1 MLSVALY
8 ARYSSDNQRDAS
20 IEDQLRLCRERAERE
35 GWRIVD
41 SYSDRSISGASLIR
55 PGIQALM
62 QDAQAGRFNLVLA
75 ESLDRI
81 SRDQE
86 DIAGV
91 YKRLT
96 FASVRMVTLSEGDI
110 SELHIGLK
118 GTMGALY
125 LKDLAD
131 KTRRGL
137 RGRVEDGKSGGG
149 NSYGYKVVRKTGAD
163 GEPERG
169 EREIDPTEAAI
180 VRRIFTNYAAG
191 KSPRQIAHE
200 LNAEGVP
207 GPRGKGW
214 GPSTLFGNVK
224 RGNGVLNN
232 ELYIGRLIWNRQRFL
247 KDPETGKRVARLNPE
262 DEWIIQEVPE
272 LRILDDDLWRA
283 VKERQH
289 EIRQRYVDTDGNG
302 LRATQRQ
309 RYLFSGLIKCSECG
323 GGFSIAYRDQF
334 GCSTL
339 KNKGTCSNHTRIA
352 RSELEQRILDALRNH
367 LMSPTLFKEFC
378 EEYTREINRLRMEAS
393 SGLAAAQAELKKIER
408 QISAMIEA
416 IKDGLYRP
424 SMKAEMDALEDRK
437 EVLVRELKHAEE
449 PPALLHPNMAEEYR
463 RRVDGLFAALQDE
476 QTRLEAAEDI
486 RSLVGRI
493 VVAPGEE
500 NKADLWLEGDL
511 AGILTL
517 AAGKK
522 TPAHPED
529 EQVLL
534 TVGAGM
540 GNRRERQ
547 NEKSGPD
554 GAVSSS
560 TSGVLLSMVAGA
572 GFEPATF
579 RL

>member
-41 SYSDRSISGASLIR
+41 SYSDRSVSGASLIR
-55 PGIQALM
+55 PGVQALM

-96 FASVRMVTLSEGDI
+96 FAGVRMVTLSEGDI

-149 NSYGYKVVRKTGAD
+149 NSYGYKVVRKPGAN
-163 GEPERG
+163 GAPERG
-169 EREIDPTEAAI
+169 EREIEPTEAMI
-180 VRRIFTNYAAG
+180 VRRIFADYAAG

-232 ELYIGRLIWNRQRFL
+232 ELYIGRLVWNRQRFL

-262 DEWIIQEVPE
+262 DEWIVQDVPE
-272 LRILDDDLWRA
+272 LRILDDDLWQA
-283 VKERQH
+283 VKDRQK
-289 EIRQRYVDTDGNG
+289 EIRKRYVDADGNG
-302 LRATQRQ
+302 LRATHRK
-309 RYLFSGLIKCSECG
+309 RYLFSGLIKCAECG
-323 GGFSIAYRDQF
+323 GGYSIAYRDHF
-334 GCSTL
+334 GCSTV

-352 RSELEQRILDALRNH
+352 RAELERRILHALRNH
-367 LMSPTLFKEFC
+367 LMSPALFKEFC
-378 EEYTREINRLRMEAS
+378 EEYTREINRLRIEAS
-393 SGLAAAQAELKKIER
+393 SGLAAKRAELERAERGIRKI
-408 QISAMIEA
+408 IDA
-416 IKDGLYRP
+416 IKEGYRTP
-424 SMKAEMDALEDRK
+424 GMKEELFELEDRK
-437 EVLVRELKHAEE
+437 ERLTKELSSAEE
-449 PPALLHPNMAEEYR
+449 PPALLHPSMAEEYR
-463 RRVDGLFAALQDE
+463 KRIDRLFVALEDE
-476 QTRLEAAEDI
+476 QTRLEASDDV

-493 VVAPGEE
+493 VVGPGE
-500 NKADLWLEGDL
+500 NDRADLWLEGDL

-522 TPAHPED
+522 TPARPED
-529 EQVLL
+529 ERVLL
-534 TVGAGM
+534 SAGAAID
-540 GNRRERQ
+540 NRRGRR

-554 GAVSSS
+554 GAASSS
-560 TSGVLLSMVAGA
+560 TSGVLPTMVAGA
-572 GFEPATF
+572 GFEPAQSA
-579 RL
+579 R

>member
-35 GWRIVD
+35 GWQIID
-41 SYSDRSISGASLIR
+41 SYSARSVSGASLIR
-55 PGIQALM
+55 PGVQALM
-62 QDAQAGRFNLVLA
+62 QDAQASRFDLVLA

-96 FASVRMVTLSEGDI
+96 FAGVRMVTLSEGDI

-149 NSYGYKVVRKTGAD
+149 NSYGYKVVRKSGAD

-169 EREIDPTEAAI
+169 EREIDPAEAAI
-180 VRRIFTNYAAG
+180 VRRIFADYAAG

-224 RGNGVLNN
+224 RGTGVLNN
-232 ELYIGRLIWNRQRFL
+232 ELYIGRRVWNRQRFL

-262 DEWIIQEVPE
+262 DEWIVQEVPE

-283 VKERQH
+283 VKARQK
-289 EIRQRYVDTDGNG
+289 EIRKRYVDADGNG
-302 LRATQRQ
+302 LRATHRK
-309 RYLFSGLIKCSECG
+309 RYLFSGLIKCAECG
-323 GGFSIAYRDQF
+323 GGYSIAYRDHF
-334 GCSTL
+334 GCSTV

-352 RSELEQRILDALRNH
+352 RAELEQRILHALRNH
-367 LMSPTLFKEFC
+367 LMSPALFKEFC

-393 SGLAAAQAELKKIER
+393 SGLAAKRAELERAERGIRKI
-408 QISAMIEA
+408 IDA
-416 IKDGLYRP
+416 IKEGYRTP
-424 SMKAEMDALEDRK
+424 GMKEELFELEDRK
-437 EVLVRELKHAEE
+437 ERLTKELSSAEE
-449 PPALLHPNMAEEYR
+449 PPALIHPSMAEEYR
-463 RRVDGLFAALQDE
+463 KRVDRLFVALEDE
-476 QTRLEAAEDI
+476 QARLEASEDV

-493 VVAPGEE
+493 VVGPGE
-500 NKADLWLEGDL
+500 NDKADLWLEGDL

-534 TVGAGM
+534 SAGAVID
-540 GNRRERQ
+540 NRRERR
-547 NEKSGPD
+547 NEESGPD
-554 GAVSSS
+554 GAASSS

>member
-1 MLSVALY
+1 MPSVALY
-8 ARYSSDNQRDAS
+8 ARYSSDNQREAS

-35 GWRIVD
+35 GWRIAD

-62 QDAQAGRFNLVLA
+62 QDALARRFDIVLA

-96 FASVRMVTLSEGDI
+96 FAGVRMVTLSEGDI

-149 NSYGYKVVRKTGAD
+149 NSYGYRVVRRIGAG

-169 EREIDPTEAAI
+169 EREIDPAEAAI
-180 VRRIFTNYAAG
+180 VRRIFTDYAAG

-207 GPRGKGW
+207 GPRREGW

-224 RGNGVLNN
+224 RGNGILNN
-232 ELYIGRLIWNRQRFL
+232 ELYIGRLVWNRQRFL
-247 KDPETGKRVARLNPE
+247 KDPETGRRVSRLNPE
-262 DEWIIQEVPE
+262 EDWVVHEVPE
-272 LRILDDDLWRA
+272 LRIIDDDLWAKVKDRQTAIRA
-283 VKERQH
+283 RYVKE
-289 EIRQRYVDTDGNG
+289 DGNG
-302 LRATQRQ
+302 LTAVRRT
-309 RYLFSGLIKCSECG
+309 RYLFSGLIKCGECG
-323 GGFSIAYRDQF
+323 GGYSMVYRDLF
-334 GCSTL
+334 GCSTV
-339 KNKGTCSNHTRIA
+339 KNKGTCSNHA
-352 RSELEQRILDALRNH
+352 RVGRQELESRILGALRNR
-367 LMSPTLFKEFC
+367 LMRPQLFQAFC
-378 EEYTREINRLRMEAS
+378 ETYTREINRVRMDAS
-393 SGLAAAQAELKKIER
+393 AELNARRDELAGVERKIE
-408 QISAMIEA
+408 QIITAIE
-416 IKDGLYRP
+416 DGLYQP
-424 SMKAEMDALEDRK
+424 SMKARMEALETRK
-437 EVLVRELKHAEE
+437 AELVRELAHAEE
-449 PPALLHPNMAEEYR
+449 PPALLHPHMAHTFR
-463 RRVDGLFAALQDE
+463 DRIDCLFEALQDE
-476 QTRLEAAEDI
+476 EARLEASDGI

-493 VVAPGEE
+493 VVWPGVDGST
-500 NKADLWLEGDL
+500 DLRLEGDL

-517 AAGKK
+517 ASGRK
-522 TPAHPED
+522 TPADPGD
-529 EQVLL
+529 ERVL
-534 TVGAGM
+534 T
-540 GNRRERQ
+540 
-547 NEKSGPD
+547 
-554 GAVSSS
+554 
-560 TSGVLLSMVAGA
+560 SMVAGV
-572 GFEPATF
+572 GFEPTTF

>member
-1 MLSVALY
+1 MPTAALY

-20 IEDQLRLCRERAERE
+20 IEDQLRICRERAERE
-35 GWRIVD
+35 RWRIVD

-55 PGIQALM
+55 PGIQALL
-62 QDAQAGRFNLVLA
+62 QDAQARRFDIVLA

-96 FASVRMVTLSEGDI
+96 FAGVRMVTLSEGDI

-149 NSYGYKVVRKTGAD
+149 NSYGYRVVRRTGPD

-169 EREIDPTEAAI
+169 EREIDPAEAAI
-180 VRRIFTNYAAG
+180 VRRIFADYAAG

-200 LNAEGVP
+200 LNPEGIS

-224 RGNGVLNN
+224 RANGVLNN
-232 ELYIGRLIWNRQRFL
+232 ELYIGRLVWNRQRFL
-247 KDPETGKRVARLNPE
+247 KDPDTGKRVARPNPKE
-262 DEWIIQEVPE
+262 EWIIQEVPE
-272 LRILDDDLWRA
+272 LRIIYDELWA
-283 VKERQH
+283 KVKARQTA
-289 EIRQRYVDTDGNG
+289 IRERYVKNGGNG
-302 LRATQRQ
+302 LTATRRT
-309 RYLFSGLIKCSECG
+309 RYLFSGLIKCAECG
-323 GGFSIAYRDQF
+323 GGYSIVYRGQF
-334 GCSTL
+334 GCSTV
-339 KNKGTCSNHTRIA
+339 KNKGTCSNHTRIT
-352 RSELEQRILDALRNH
+352 REELETRVLNALRNH
-367 LMSPTLFKEFC
+367 LMKPERFHAFC

-393 SGLAAAQAELKKIER
+393 TGIAAKGAELKKVEGGIR
-408 QISAMIEA
+408 KIIDA
-416 IKDGLYRP
+416 IKEGYRTP
-424 SMKAEMDALEDRK
+424 GMKEELFELEDRK
-437 EVLVRELKHAEE
+437 ARLTEELAQAEE
-449 PPALLHPNMAEEYR
+449 PPTLLHPNMAHEYR
-463 RRVDGLFAALQDE
+463 KRIDGLFTALEDE
-476 QTRLEAAEDI
+476 RTRLEASDDI
-486 RSLVGRI
+486 RALVGRI
-493 VVAPGEE
+493 IVSAGEDG
-500 NKADLWLEGDL
+500 KADLWLEGDL

-529 EQVLL
+529 ERVL
-534 TVGAGM
+534 TSVVAGTYS
-540 GNRRERQ
+540 RRYRQ

-554 GAVSSS
+554 GAAISAAP
-560 TSGVLLSMVAGA
+560 GVLTSMVAGA